1 MKRIFTLF
9 VVLMGLFSVMQPVA
23 ALTYNVTVPAGT
35 NACYIVGDMTGWSFN
50 TPMTKVDA
58 THYTIDLPN
67 AKETDGYKYWSGPD
81 WKYEEADAQ
90 GAKLAANRTWAA
102 NDVVANWLEVFQLDE
117 RDVTV
122 DVLVPSTVKV
132 LYIVGAF
139 NNWASP
145 SEAYKM
151 TFVSEDVN
159 GKIFTK
165 TVHSLDAKNMQFK
178 FCAGPAWSYEQT
190 DPKDNFTYGTTENST
205 AVVVNA
211 FKGIFDPDKTGTIN
225 ITATVPA
232 GTDSV
237 WIMGDFLGWNMDNAM
252 KATKNQDGTFSFAI
266 PMVMSIE
273 YRLYNKPDW
282 GYPEV
287 GEADPTAELPNRKAV
302 YPDNA
307 NTTITVWGWKQN
319 ISGLP
324 LISTDDYKV
333 YSNDRKV
340 VVEGVKSEVAV
351 FDMSGRMVQSEK
363 LNGTFSSKGLTS
375 GFYILRVDGAV
386 TKVSVK

>member
-1 MKRIFTLF
+1 MKKVFTL
-9 VVLMGLFSVMQPVA
+9 VIALLGLYAMLQPVA
-23 ALTYNVTVPAGT
+23 ALTYNVTVPVGT
-35 NACYIVGDMTGWSFN
+35 DACYIVGGMNNWSFN
-50 TPMTKVDA
+50 NRMTKVDA
-58 THYTIDLPN
+58 THFTIDLPN
-67 AKETDGYKYWSGPD
+67 AKETDEYKYWSGPD

-90 GAKLAANRTWAA
+90 GQKREKNRTWQE
-102 NDVVANWLEVFQLDE
+102 NDVVESWLEVFKLDE
-117 RDVTV
+117 RDVTI
-122 DVLVPSTVKV
+122 DVLAPAEVKV

-139 NNWASP
+139 DNWASP

-151 TFVSEDVN
+151 DFVSEDVN
-159 GKIFTK
+159 GKIFSK
-165 TVHSLDAKNMQFK
+165 TVHSIDAINMEFK

-190 DPKDNFTYGTTENST
+190 DPSTNYKYGTTESST

-211 FKGIFDPDKTGTIN
+211 FKAIYDPDKTGTIN
-225 ITATVPA
+225 ITATVPV

-287 GEADPTAELPNRKAV
+287 GEADPTKELPNRSAV
-302 YPDNA
+302 YPADA
-307 NTTITVWGWKQN
+307 NTNITVWGWKQE

-324 LISTDDYKV
+324 QLNFNYYKI
-333 YSNDRKV
+333 YSIDKRV
-340 VVEGVKSEVAV
+340 VVEGVKSDVLL
-351 FDMSGRMVQSEK
+351 FDMSGRLLQSKK
-363 LNGTFSSKGLTS
+363 LNGTFSSGNLSSGL
-375 GFYILRVDGAV
+375 YILRVDNAV
-386 TKVSVK
+386 SKVSVR

>member
-1 MKRIFTLF
+1 MKRIFTL
-9 VVLMGLFSVMQPVA
+9 VIALMGLFSMMQPVA
-23 ALTYNVTVPAGT
+23 ALTYNVTVPSGT

-50 TPMTKVDA
+50 SPMTKVDA

-81 WKYEEADAQ
+81 WKYEEADAL
-90 GAKLAANRTWAA
+90 GVKLTANRTWAA
-102 NDVVANWLEVFQLDE
+102 NDVVASWLEVFQLDE
-117 RDVTV
+117 RDVTI
-122 DVLVPSTVKV
+122 DVLAPADVKV

-139 NNWASP
+139 DGWSSP
-145 SEAYKM
+145 AEAYKM

-165 TVHSLDAKNMQFK
+165 TVHSLDAMNMEFK

-190 DPKDNFTYGTTENST
+190 DPTGNYKYGTTESST

-211 FKGIFDPDKTGTIN
+211 FKAIYDPEKTGTIN

-282 GYPEV
+282 AYPEV
-287 GEADPTAELPNRKAV
+287 GEADPTKDLPNRIAV
-302 YPDNA
+302 YPADA
-307 NTTITVWGWKQN
+307 NTNITVWGWKKA
-319 ISGLP
+319 ISGLQQ
-324 LISTDDYKV
+324 LNFNDYKI
-333 YSNDRKV
+333 YSIDKKV
-340 VVEGVKSEVAV
+340 VVEGVKSDVML
-351 FDMSGRMVQSEK
+351 FDMSGRMLQSK
-363 LNGTFSSKGLTS
+363 KMNGTYSSDNLYSGL
-375 GFYILRVDGAV
+375 YILRVDNAV
-386 TKVSVK
+386 SKVSVR

>member
-1 MKRIFTLF
+1 MKKVFTF
-9 VVLMGLFSVMQPVA
+9 VIALLGLYAMLQPVA
-23 ALTYNVTVPAGT
+23 ALTYNVTVPVGT
-35 NACYIVGDMTGWSFN
+35 DACYIVGGMNNWSFN
-50 TPMTKVDA
+50 NRMTKVDA
-58 THYTIDLPN
+58 THFTIDLPN
-67 AKETDGYKYWSGPD
+67 AKETDEYMYWSGPD

-90 GAKLAANRTWAA
+90 GQKREKNRTWQE
-102 NDVVANWLEVFQLDE
+102 NDVVESWLEVFKLDE
-117 RDVTV
+117 RDVTI
-122 DVLVPSTVKV
+122 DVLAPAEVKV

-139 NNWASP
+139 DNWASP

-151 TFVSEDVN
+151 DFVSEDVN
-159 GKIFTK
+159 GKIFSK
-165 TVHSLDAKNMQFK
+165 TVHSIDAINMEFK

-190 DPKDNFTYGTTENST
+190 DPSTNYKYGTTENST

-211 FKGIFDPDKTGTIN
+211 FKAIFDPDKTGTIN

-287 GEADPTAELPNRKAV
+287 GEADPAKELPNRSAV
-302 YPDNA
+302 YPADA
-307 NTTITVWGWKQN
+307 NTNITVWGWLKN

-324 LISTDDYKV
+324 LINFNDYKV
-333 YSNDRKV
+333 YSKDSRV
-340 VVEGVKSEVAV
+340 VVEGVKSAVRV
-351 FDMSGRMVQSEK
+351 FDMSGRMIESQII
-363 LNGTFSSKGLTS
+363 NGTFSSRNLSSGL
-375 GFYILRVDGAV
+375 YILRVDDAV
-386 TKVSVK
+386 TKIAVQ

>member
-1 MKRIFTLF
+1 MKKVFTF
-9 VVLMGLFSVMQPVA
+9 VIALLGLFMVQPVA

-35 NACYIVGDMTGWSFN
+35 NACYIVGGMNGWSFN

-67 AKETDGYKYWSGPD
+67 AKETDEYKYWSGPD

-90 GAKLAANRTWAA
+90 GQKLAANRTWQQ

-117 RDVTV
+117 RDVTIE
-122 DVLVPSTVKV
+122 VLAPAEVKV

-139 NNWASP
+139 NGWASP
-145 SEAYKM
+145 SEASKM
-151 TFVSEDVN
+151 NFVSEDVN
-159 GKIFTK
+159 GKIFSK
-165 TVHSLDAKNMQFK
+165 TVHSLDAFNMEFK

-190 DPKDNFTYGTTENST
+190 DPSTNYKYGTTENST

-211 FKGIFDPDKTGTIN
+211 FKAIFDPDKTGTIN

-237 WIMGDFLGWNMDNAM
+237 WIMGDFLGWNMGNAM

-287 GEADPTAELPNRKAV
+287 GEADPAKELPNRSAV
-302 YPDNA
+302 YPADA
-307 NTTITVWGWKQN
+307 NTNITVWGWLKN

-324 LISTDDYKV
+324 LINFNDYKV
-333 YSNDRKV
+333 YSKDSRV
-340 VVEGVKSEVAV
+340 VVEGVKSAVRV
-351 FDMSGRMVQSEK
+351 FDMSGRMIESQII
-363 LNGTFSSKGLTS
+363 NGTFSSRNLSSGL
-375 GFYILRVDGAV
+375 YILRVDDAV
-386 TKVSVK
+386 TKIAVQ

>member
-1 MKRIFTLF
+1 MKKVFTFAIAL
-9 VVLMGLFSVMQPVA
+9 LGLFMVQQVA

-35 NACYIVGDMTGWSFN
+35 NACYIVGGMTGWSFN

-67 AKETDGYKYWSGPD
+67 AQETDEYKYWSGPD

-90 GAKLAANRTWAA
+90 GQPLAANRTWQQ
-102 NDVVANWLEVFQLDE
+102 NDVVANWKEVFQLDE
-117 RDVTV
+117 RDVTIE
-122 DVLVPSTVKV
+122 VLAPAEVKV

-139 NNWASP
+139 NGWSSP
-145 SEAYKM
+145 SEASKM
-151 TFVSEDVN
+151 DFVSEDVN
-159 GKIFTK
+159 GKIFSK
-165 TVHSLDAKNMQFK
+165 TVHSLDAFNMEFK

-190 DPKDNFTYGTTENST
+190 DPSTNYKYGTTENST

-211 FKGIFDPDKTGTIN
+211 FKAIFDPDKTGTIN
-225 ITATVPA
+225 ITAIVPA

-237 WIMGDFLGWNMDNAM
+237 WIMGDFLGWNMGNAM

-287 GEADPTAELPNRKAV
+287 GEADPAKELPNRSAV
-302 YPDNA
+302 YPADA
-307 NTTITVWGWKQN
+307 NTNITVWGWLKN

-324 LISTDDYKV
+324 LINFDEYKV
-333 YSNDRKV
+333 YSKDSRV
-340 VVEGVKSEVAV
+340 VVEGVKSAVRV
-351 FDMSGRMVQSEK
+351 FDMSGRMIESQVI
-363 LNGTFSSKGLTS
+363 NGTFSSRNLSSGL
-375 GFYILRVDGAV
+375 YILRVDDAV
-386 TKVSVK
+386 TKIAVQ

>member
-1 MKRIFTLF
+1 MKKVFTFAIAL
-9 VVLMGLFSVMQPVA
+9 LGLFMVQQVA

-35 NACYIVGDMTGWSFN
+35 NACYIVGGMNGWSFN

-67 AKETDGYKYWSGPD
+67 AKETDEYKYWSGPD

-90 GAKLAANRTWAA
+90 GQPLAANRTWQQ
-102 NDVVANWLEVFQLDE
+102 NDVVANWKEVFQLDE
-117 RDVTV
+117 RDVTIE
-122 DVLVPSTVKV
+122 VLAPAEVKV

-139 NNWASP
+139 NGWSSP
-145 SEAYKM
+145 SEASKM
-151 TFVSEDVN
+151 DFVSEDVN
-159 GKIFTK
+159 GKIFSK
-165 TVHSLDAKNMQFK
+165 TVHSLDAFNMEFK

-190 DPKDNFTYGTTENST
+190 DPSTNYKYGTTENST

-211 FKGIFDPDKTGTIN
+211 FKAIFDPDKTGTIN

-237 WIMGDFLGWNMDNAM
+237 WIMGDFLGWNMGNAM

-287 GEADPTAELPNRKAV
+287 GEADPAKELPNRSAV
-302 YPDNA
+302 YPADA
-307 NTTITVWGWKQN
+307 NTNITVWGWLKN

-324 LISTDDYKV
+324 LINFDEYKV
-333 YSNDRKV
+333 YSKDSRV
-340 VVEGVKSEVAV
+340 VVEGVKSAVRV
-351 FDMSGRMVQSEK
+351 FDMSGRMIESQVI
-363 LNGTFSSKGLTS
+363 NGTFSSRNLSSGL
-375 GFYILRVDGAV
+375 YILRVDDAV
-386 TKVSVK
+386 TKIAVQ

>member
-1 MKRIFTLF
+1 MKRIFTL
-9 VVLMGLFSVMQPVA
+9 VVALMGLFSMMQPVA

-67 AKETDGYKYWSGPD
+67 AVETQGYKYWSGPD

-90 GAKLAANRTWAA
+90 GVKLTANRTWAA
-102 NDVVANWLEVFQLDE
+102 NDVVASWLEVFQLDE

-122 DVLVPSTVKV
+122 DVLAPADVKV

-139 NNWASP
+139 DGWSSP
-145 SEAYKM
+145 SETYKM
-151 TFVSEDVN
+151 NFVSEDVN
-159 GKIFTK
+159 GKVFTK
-165 TVHSLDAKNMQFK
+165 TVHSLDAFNMEFK

-190 DPKDNFTYGTTENST
+190 APTGNYKYGTTESST

-211 FKGIFDPDKTGTIN
+211 FKAIYDPEKTGTIN

-237 WIMGDFLGWNMDNAM
+237 WIMGDFLGWNMANAV

-273 YRLYNKPDW
+273 YRLYNKADW
-282 GYPEV
+282 AYPEV
-287 GEADPTAELPNRKAV
+287 GEADPTSELPNRKAV
-302 YPDNA
+302 YPADA
-307 NTTITVWGWKQN
+307 NSNITVWGWKQA

-324 LISTDDYKV
+324 ELNVNDYKI
-333 YSNDRKV
+333 YSIDKKV
-340 VVEGVKSEVAV
+340 VVEGVKSDVML
-351 FDMSGRMVQSEK
+351 FDMSGRMLQSKK
-363 LNGTFSSKGLTS
+363 LNGTYSSDNLSSGL
-375 GFYILRVDGAV
+375 YILRVDNAV
-386 TKVSVK
+386 SKVSVR

>member
-1 MKRIFTLF
+1 MKKVFTF
-9 VVLMGLFSVMQPVA
+9 VIALLGLFMVQPVA

-35 NACYIVGDMTGWSFN
+35 NACYIVGGMNGWSFN

-67 AKETDGYKYWSGPD
+67 AKETDEYKYWSGPD

-90 GAKLAANRTWAA
+90 GQSLAANRTWQQ
-102 NDVVANWLEVFQLDE
+102 NDVVANWKEIFQLDE
-117 RDVTV
+117 RDVTI
-122 DVLVPSTVKV
+122 DVLAPAEVKV

-139 NNWASP
+139 NGWSSP
-145 SEAYKM
+145 SEASKM
-151 TFVSEDVN
+151 DFVSEDVN
-159 GKIFTK
+159 GKIFSK
-165 TVHSLDAKNMQFK
+165 TVHSLDAFNMEFK
-178 FCAGPAWSYEQT
+178 FCAGPAWSYEQS
-190 DPKDNFTYGTTENST
+190 DPSTNYKYGTTENST

-211 FKGIFDPDKTGTIN
+211 FKAIFDPDKTGTIN

-252 KATKNQDGTFSFAI
+252 KATKNLDGTFSFAI

-287 GEADPTAELPNRKAV
+287 GEADPAKELPNRSAV
-302 YPDNA
+302 YPADA
-307 NTTITVWGWKQN
+307 NTNITVWGWLKN

-324 LISTDDYKV
+324 LINFDEYKV
-333 YSNDRKV
+333 YSKDNRV
-340 VVEGVKSEVAV
+340 VVEGVKSAVRV
-351 FDMSGRMVQSEK
+351 FDMSGRMIESQVI
-363 LNGTFSSKGLTS
+363 NGTFSSRNLSSGL
-375 GFYILRVDGAV
+375 YILRVDDAV
-386 TKVSVK
+386 TKIVVQ